1 MAKTISDEQIKLSII
16 LNGDPAQKQLLD
28 LEKST
33 RNLTKETTELKIQR
47 RILEQQGK
55 KDTQQWR
62 DLNNA
67 IKANTTTID
76 NNRATMRELQNQI
89 GLTGLTMAQLQ
100 NKANLLRT
108 TLRNLV
114 PGSADYQRYQAEL
127 TQVNNRLGELNGR
140 AQTARLSIGGIA
152 DGFNRYAALG
162 ATAIAGLTGVVLS
175 VQKIIDINSKLSDA
189 QSNVQ
194 KTTGMTAAEVDN
206 LTKSFGLLKT
216 RTARIDLL
224 GIAEVG
230 GRLGI
235 AKDEIQSF
243 VQVMNKSS
251 IALGDSFEGGPDV
264 VAEKLGR
271 IKGLYEEIK
280 GASVEVAFESVG
292 SALNDLGAAGTASEQ
307 NVSEFATRV
316 GSLPEALKPSI
327 AEALGLG
334 AAFEES
340 GLKAEIAGTNYGKV
354 ISIASRDFPK
364 FAQVMGMAEGKVKDL
379 INTNPTE
386 FFLQFSKSLKG
397 MDATQLSQT
406 LDYLKLNDN
415 EVKMVLGAASQ
426 NVDLFRNKID
436 LAGKSMA
443 DATSLTNEYNIK
455 NNNLAAI
462 LDKLKKTVTG
472 WFSSETFVAWLTSA
486 VSWISKFVGAVDD
499 SEGSVSKW
507 RNAIVVTTKVL
518 AVLLAAFVT
527 NVAWQKLV
535 VLWTNRNAQA
545 TLLYNL
551 GVKARAVAEGIALIA
566 SQAYA
571 AATML
576 LTGNIRGAIQAF
588 RVMTTAMATTPWGAI
603 LAGISAVVVAYQLFS
618 IETEKMSKSQKVLSD
633 IQKDVSSQIQDQK
646 DKLQQLLEVAK
657 DETASKQARLQ
668 AIKDINAIS
677 PEYLGNIT
685 LENVRTLE
693 TTKAID
699 AYIKALDRKLEAEA
713 IDNAIKDTR
722 RKKLEIDQKALDEY
736 SNWYD
741 AFFAHF
747 LQLENQ
753 AEAKQKIA
761 LKRKKEASNEE
772 QKIITDLLARRKKLM
787 MQGGAPDIVNP
798 TKPTTNLPETDEQ
811 KAAREKA
818 EKEAK
823 RRADELKKNQADLL
837 QLERDH
843 EDARIAAMDSAYAR
857 ERQTLETQ
865 YTRKIEDLKNRMV
878 LESDLELA
886 LKNSKNKKLSK
897 SERDFWKQKYDFDIQ
912 KNQHLNGL
920 IEQEATIHEY
930 KKGTMYEKSS
940 KDHLQK
946 QKEAYDLAKTQRE
959 TEYTNQLAALG
970 TNEAAKEALTK
981 RFNEQESKIEEE
993 HVRQLIK
1000 DIEKIIGKDS
1010 FGNFDLSLLSPEQVA
1025 DFEKEA
1031 EKLGLT
1037 LAQLIEKRNQLSG
1050 GGLKSDMS
1058 ALGLGGNVDILGF
1071 TQDQWGVL
1079 FKNLEDGK
1087 SGVADMLFAVS
1098 ALNNLWG
1105 KYGELVN
1112 AQENAQLKQFE
1123 DNSNAKKAAL
1133 QDQLDKGYITKVQFD
1148 RRTKVIDKENE
1159 KRKAEIEYN
1168 QAKRTRTMA
1177 LANVAI
1183 KTAEAVMAV
1192 NSSGGGTYFADFGV
1206 SAAILTALVIASGAM
1221 QAATISATP
1230 LPAKG
1235 YEDGLYPTTI
1245 KRQQDGKNFKA
1256 NYGGQTQSGVV
1267 NKPTYFLTGEN
1278 GPEMIIDSNAY
1289 KKMNPRLRE
1298 ALLSEIRGIKGYE
1311 NGYYQNGVLSV
1322 NSTST
1327 TTPGA
1332 QSNTADSALMQML
1345 IKAYTENTAVLTEIK
1360 ESGLIAIVSNR
1371 DLPSMK
1377 KLDEGIQAAKDL
1389 RNKNK
1394 I

>member
-47 RILEQQGK
+47 TLLEQQGK

-89 GLTGLTMAQLQ
+89 GITGLTMAQLTQ
-100 NKANLLRT
+100 KANMLRS

-162 ATAIAGLTGVVLS
+162 ATAVAGLTGVVLS
-175 VQKIIDINSKLSDA
+175 VQKIIDLNGKLSDS
-189 QSNVQ
+189 QSDVR
-194 KTTGMTAAEVDN
+194 KTTGMTTAEVDE
-206 LTKSFGLLKT
+206 LTKSFGLMKT
-216 RTARIDLL
+216 RTSRIDLL
-224 GIAEVG
+224 GIAEIG

-235 AKDEIQSF
+235 AKDEIGAF
-243 VQVMNKSS
+243 VEVMNKANV
-251 IALGDSFEGGPDV
+251 ALGDSFEGGPEV
-264 VAEKLGR
+264 VAEKLGK
-271 IKGLYEEIK
+271 IKGLYSEIK
-280 GASVEVAFESVG
+280 NARVEDAFNAVG
-292 SALNDLGAAGTASEQ
+292 SAINDLGASGTASED
-307 NVSEFATRV
+307 NLAEFATRV
-316 GSLPEALKPSI
+316 GAMPEVLKPTL
-327 AEALGLG
+327 AQALGLG

-354 ISIASRDFPK
+354 ISIAARDFPK

-397 MDATQLSQT
+397 MDATQLAQT

-426 NVDLFRNKID
+426 NVDLFREKID
-436 LAGKSMA
+436 LAAQSMA
-443 DATSLTNEYNIK
+443 EATSLTNEYALK
-455 NNNLAAI
+455 NNNLQATLEKI
-462 LDKLKKTVTG
+462 QKTVSG
-472 WFSSETFVAWLTSA
+472 WFSSETFVLWLSTSFG
-486 VSWISKFVGAVDD
+486 WLSKFIGATEDADGAV
-499 SEGSVSKW
+499 EGF
-507 RNAIVVTTKVL
+507 RNKLILFLKVL
-518 AVLLAAFVT
+518 TIIIVSYISYNTAI
-527 NVAWQKLV
+527 KLT
-535 VLWTNRNAQA
+535 VLWTR
-545 TLLYNL
+545 TL
-551 GVKARAVAEGIALIA
+551 
-566 SQAYA
+566 A
-571 AATML
+571 AATQIL
-576 LTGNIRGAIQAF
+576 SAVQNRGAIATGILKSAQLLLSSAYYAVTGNTTRATAAMRLFNATVKTNPIGLLVTLLMAAGAAF
-588 RVMTTAMATTPWGAI
+588 ILFGDNAKKAATAQST
-603 LAGISAVVVAYQLFS
+603 LY
-618 IETEKMSKSQKVLSD
+618 D
-633 IQKDVSSQIQDQK
+633 IQQKTGIEIQDQK
-646 DKLQQLLEVAK
+646 TKIAQLLKIAQDRALADQV
-657 DETASKQARLQ
+657 RLD
-668 AIKDINAIS
+668 AIKQLNAIS

-685 LENVRTLE
+685 LENVA
-693 TTKAID
+693 TKATTEAVY
-699 AYIKALDRKLEAEA
+699 AYIKALDKKLEAEA
-713 IDNAIKDTR
+713 LDQSIKDAYQ
-722 RKKLEIDQKALDEY
+722 RKTEISKTELTEY
-736 SNWYD
+736 GKWYD
-741 AFFAHF
+741 KFW
-747 LQLENQ
+747 LKLLGVPT
-753 AEAKQKIA
+753 EATGEVLDQIKRRDEA
-761 LKRKKEASNEE
+761 LKSEQELIKGLLKRREA
-772 QKIITDLLARRKKLM
+772 LM
-787 MQGGAPDIVNP
+787 RQGGSPVVVAPGTGGSIG
-798 TKPTTNLPETDEQ
+798 ETDEQ

-818 EKEAK
+818 AKEAK

-837 QLERDH
+837 QLEREH

-897 SERDFWKQKYDFDIQ
+897 SERDFWKQKYDFDIE

-930 KKGTMYEKSS
+930 KKGTMYEKTS

-946 QKEAYDLAKTQRE
+946 QKEAYDLAKIQRE

-1000 DIEKIIGKDS
+1000 EIEKIIGKDS

-1025 DFEKEA
+1025 YFEKEA
-1031 EKLGLT
+1031 KRLGLT
-1037 LAQLIEKRNQLSG
+1037 LAQIIEMRNKLG
-1050 GGLKSDMS
+1050 GNSKSDMS

-1071 TQDQWGVL
+1071 TQDNWATL
-1079 FKNLEDGK
+1079 FKNLQDGK
-1087 SGVADMLFAVS
+1087 NGVADMLFVVS
-1098 ALNNLWG
+1098 GLNNLWG

-1123 DNSNAKKAAL
+1123 ENSTAKKQAL
-1133 QDQLDKGYITKVQFD
+1133 QDQLDSGYITKVQFD

-1183 KTAEAVMAV
+1183 KTAEAVMSV
-1192 NSSGGGTYFADFGV
+1192 NSTGGGTYFADFGV
-1206 SAAILTALVIASGAM
+1206 SAAILTALVLGAGAM
-1221 QAATISATP
+1221 QAATILATP

-1235 YEDGLYPTTI
+1235 YEDGLYPTNI
-1245 KRQQDGKNFKA
+1245 KRQQDGKMFKA

-1322 NSTST
+1322 NSQTT

-1332 QSNTADSALMQML
+1332 QSNTSDSALMQML

-1360 ESGLIAIVSNR
+1360 NTGLLAVVSNR

-1394 I
+1394 L